1 MNGNNVFFNSLKHL
15 CLYMAII
22 VLFSACGNHNK
33 QPKCI
38 STGGS
43 AFAYVDENSTESNYW
58 FKEVKCLTEAE
69 ILSRR
74 K

>member
-1 MNGNNVFFNSLKHL
+1 MKYILVALALLLVG
-15 CLYMAII
+15 
-22 VLFSACGNHNK
+22 CGNHNK

-58 FKEVKCLTEAE
+58 FEEVKCLTEAE